1 MNSPVRMIGNA
12 ELQVVGLTWD
22 ESIRRLKEDGFNAIV
37 VNAMRAGITD
47 YQSELLPVRDR
58 VAKEG
63 DQIALAVAG

>member
-1 MNSPVRMIGNA
+1 MIGNA

>member
-1 MNSPVRMIGNA
+1 MIGNA

-22 ESIRRLKEDGFNAIV
+22 ESIRRLKENGFNAIV

-47 YQSELLPVRDR
+47 YRSELLPVRDR

-63 DQIALAVAG
+63 DQIALAAAG

>member
-1 MNSPVRMIGNA
+1 VNSPVRMIGNA